1 MHRMS
6 QSKQLWPVGC
16 MSLEESTCMWML
28 SLFVLIFRRRVSY
41 WLIISHCRRSWRNRV
56 VTDTSRRCVCVLCC
70 SVVLYTCRLL
80 FICILMVS
88 LLSPSFFSS
97 SPLSLPPPFS
107 FPSFLSLSLCR
118 YTLSNWRLNSL
129 KRENG
134 SLLWKK
140 MLNWS
145 KSKFNTVHRVT
156 RMTVRGGQ
164 L

>member
-70 SVVLYTCRLL
+70 SVVLYTCRLS
-80 FICILMVS
+80 FICIS
-88 LLSPSFFSS
+88 LLL
-97 SPLSLPPPFS
+97 PLSSLLPPPLSSSS
-107 FPSFLSLSLCR
+107 FFFSFLSFSLFVGIHWA
-118 YTLSNWRLNSL
+118 TGGWT
-129 KRENG
+129 
-134 SLLWKK
+134 LWKEK
-140 MLNWS
+140 MARFFEKRCWIDQ
-145 KSKFNTVHRVT
+145 RVSSIQYT
-156 RMTVRGGQ
+156 ESQEWLWEVVNFS
-164 L
+164 